1 MTRWTPSFEGVT
13 THTRRHP
20 RRMTGSILS
29 QRKSTLITIIMPNPS
44 NPLQA
49 ALAFLDGKNF
59 SADSYFEAWNFDN
72 AISGISAT
80 TIDEHG
86 NSREF

>member
-1 MTRWTPSFEGVT
+1 
-13 THTRRHP
+13 
-20 RRMTGSILS
+20 
-29 QRKSTLITIIMPNPS
+29 MPNPS

-49 ALAFLDGKNF
+49 ALDFLEGKNF
-59 SADSYFEAWNFDN
+59 STDSYFEAWNFDN

-86 NSREF
+86 NSREFQHSNLDCFDRNSTPIDSDTLFNRHC